1 MKHTLK
7 TLIIISLL
15 FGGLQSYS
23 ASICPTTAEVQEKEN
38 YFQIQSIKNMSLESP
53 DPEITSKIL
62 HEQEIYHEKLYYGCM
77 NYFKKNKNPDC
88 SRLMTLT
95 TGYLLLPAKKQPI
108 AKAQLNSLIEKLDT
122 KCPMEIKT
130 IEAMIK

>member
-130 IEAMIK
+130 IEAMVK

>member
-77 NYFKKNKNPDC
+77 NYFKTNKNPDC

-95 TGYLLLPAKKQPI
+95 TGYLLLSEKKQPI
-108 AKAQLNSLIEKLDT
+108 AKAQLTSLIEKLNA

-130 IEAMIK
+130 IEAMVK